1 MENKKTTTI
10 KELLKQRQKQ
20 ITSEA
25 GVEVQNTNN
34 NSSNK
39 FNLAVKR
46 KKQLTSKAGL
56 EVQSITIQTYY
67 MNIRAKATEDLKKY
81 KVFSL

>member
-1 MENKKTTTI
+1 MVNKKTTTI

-25 GVEVQNTNN
+25 GAEVQNTNN

-39 FNLAVKR
+39 FNLVVKR
-46 KKQLTSKAGL
+46 QEYSTSKAGL
-56 EVQSITIQTYY
+56 EVQSITIKTSD
-67 MNIRAKATEDLKKY
+67 MNVRATATEDLKKY

>member
-1 MENKKTTTI
+1 MVNKKTTTI
-10 KELLKQRQKQ
+10 KESSKQRQKQ

-25 GVEVQNTNN
+25 GAEVQNTSNN
-34 NSSNK
+34 LSNK

-56 EVQSITIQTYY
+56 EVQSITIKTSD
-67 MNIRAKATEDLKKY
+67 MNIRAKTTEDLKKY